1 MSLAPPSTV
10 VYNNDGATYT
20 EYELRN
26 SNDIAGTE
34 LAIAKA
40 MLTRNIANFNSTAPN
55 NDNTTKNVDYQNTIG
70 SGANTH
76 LMFNHQQTDL
86 GTIFAFGSQ
95 HVSNDGATGM
105 AISENHTTHL
115 SFNIPHGK
123 LGASTQDYEQNQVTI
138 DDNSASYYDSQ
149 LAFITVADNSSGST
163 GASDHSITVNWNG
176 SSKPGQNNVNAER
189 AVNSIYSTWGSG
201 IAGAQDFGG
210 VATGATGNQDHPY
223 QYSES
228 IDYNRD
234 YSIYTEKLLTR
245 NATTKQITGSA
256 TDVTDAIS
264 TLTNSSNINYYSEKV
279 GIHPNILSGVGVTGI
294 GRNTPGLTGIN
305 PLDID
310 MSKIY
315 GQTGNYTHEA
325 MFFGSI
331 KAVQDNEKNSV
342 SVAGN
347 MVPQATYN
355 AAGTT
360 GFSFT
365 MLPQGIVSGPGVA
378 PFDKTFDTNG
388 DILPTTFTESK
399 LLGKPGVTGLFDST
413 DKQYVFHNYELGIT
427 GLPGGGY
434 TFSAADVANGATG
447 VTIDDN
453 FLVRNVKYMA
463 NCPKIVGTNGFTGHS
478 VLINNGSFTK
488 TTANSVSATND
499 FVTVDY
505 TAETLSAGGWTG
517 DYIVD
522 LYETTPNL
530 TPPNLTPGYLTTGY
544 LPRVSAYGVTGRGP
558 YTTVGATGLFGFTGT
573 TYSPNYTDAY
583 VQFETA
589 ESLDGTTTYNG
600 TSYPMNTSLGV
611 TGRVKAMCEYEVG
624 CLFPNTGLG
633 KTGNWNSDNFIASNN
648 GANLII
654 RHNGFGANSVSDY
667 TFNVTNAGVTG
678 MAGLAGTNFTR
689 ITLENT
695 LQMAQENTMYTNE
708 NLTTGVTGTSVTAV
722 GENIVLKSNA
732 TVNHLNA
739 TDLRLVMEPKTTLS
753 ASSFTNGW
761 SFGPASG
768 ALITDLNT
776 KDSFFGS
783 NIYTFLSNKNNT
795 ATINLSLNTN
805 TSVPNRDTLS
815 LNATASCTYNSVTN
829 SVTIPENS
837 ITLDT
842 TGITSAITDTSVSL
856 SKWSG
861 SGLKTG
867 LYTVDSVNTYVNN
880 LLLNYVLKE
889 NTRVHKFKPK
899 FLLNVG
905 PYSNLQV
912 TGNVITMTTKY
923 YTLEHSSTGVK
934 LSDNYL
940 QYYKLYT
947 TDSTFIPIGTSGVTR
962 TLSNNNADVLTLS
975 AKDLYGFNIKV
986 QRINSTDTTSTWSD
1000 VSGAI
1005 SDFDPAYN
1013 TPTSLIL
1020 YNSNNVPCGTIN
1032 VTADITSIVD
1042 GSSAVLYQPTYYVG
1056 LTTAPGNL
1064 TYIVLAKTY
1073 DTTDTSNGD
1082 YITTWTIGND
1092 LRTPTFSAGGTNIN
1106 NLTATISF
1114 TSPDPTMDTQP
1125 SVTLTVSDGS
1135 GNIWFT
1141 ITTSND
1147 NMTSNFTVYYCA
1159 RPYFKIRKVIGSDF
1173 AADRYFGSQT
1183 VTYYKMADRIDTIN
1197 GNGYLEVDAGVRLKF
1212 NHSLAQKDQ
1221 IRLQLRGDRIHA
1233 RPYRGYAGSFNTL
1246 TATSVP
1252 EVTLASGLV
1261 IGDNN
1266 CIKMNLQGYRGNSVK
1281 LSGNMTQTN
1290 SPAYSIETTNLTTN
1304 QTTTTAAFYERFQ
1317 WLRTLSTICLELN
1330 NNGNIYRSAPT
1341 YMHNGAIHT
1350 VNDLVRTTD
1359 SSDTIGGIGLK
1370 FNEIYSRY
1378 PGQSSGEIRL
1388 PITVTGAS
1396 YEWSI
1401 KNPNRR
1407 DQYSTIVEDENEE
1420 VNVTSSTLKTQT
1432 EINNLPGSYLVK
1444 NGSGIKNA
1452 VDYIL
1457 FNFVSND
1464 FVAGKVKITS
1474 REAYSF
1480 KYTLPTL
1487 DLYYSSSYV
1496 GQPNT
1501 FTYKNTPF
1509 QRISYN
1515 ALRSAN
1521 KVHIEVPAFYFKEY
1535 IRNDTTGTVT
1545 INGIK
1550 YDVIFYGGEVSS
1562 GKKSIYVI
1570 NRTDTT
1576 IESHTGYFVLPR
1588 PQYKVEVVST
1598 KAVEALPYNLS
1609 NVTKLTRYVD
1619 ILSSMDE
1626 QTWNTGTRS
1635 ERGYGTFAAYYTYNW
1650 LTNSVSYYNKNP
1662 YMALSSAF
1670 SNTDG
1675 VNLSTVYTGVNYL
1688 RTKINRNSEP
1698 SRIIVDSNTVK
1709 IDLLLGY
1716 SNLDNTINDDT
1727 TGVYNYSST
1736 ANDKGVNYHTGTY
1749 KNKVVRVYDGPIHRL
1764 LTTSSYFDANVN
1776 KTTYLNGFMSG
1787 NGKYGIQFNQD
1798 SSIFSTEITTISGGL
1813 GNVNYN
1819 IKVNGLMPFMS
1830 LDSTKFYDDANPI
1843 TIDPFSIRHL
1853 DLLPGDA
1860 TKLVLYGHTY
1870 EMSNN
1875 DLVAKLVKYETA
1887 TGIDFSAISGSNIL
1901 MKNIVFTAAKK
1912 YTSTVTVRSNTN
1924 VLGNT
1929 PFNLLNDAY
1938 TAANDLLSLPSWSD
1952 PVIASTPLSF
1962 TTTALSK
1969 KGQGILTDIL
1979 GASALSPYRVL
1990 VCNFPPRVAYYSP
2003 DGSPLHYVN
2012 SFGTLYNQRLQTQV
2026 VELINSDIT
2035 GSNSFPSEYMAYN
2048 TLRSNAL

>member
-1 MSLAPPSTV
+1 MSLASPPAV
-10 VYNNDGATYT
+10 VYNNGDATYT
-20 EYELRN
+20 KYELRDSN
-26 SNDIAGTE
+26 SIANTE

-40 MLTRNIANFNSTAPN
+40 MLTRNITNFNSKAPTDDATRTEN
-55 NDNTTKNVDYQNTIG
+55 YQSVIG
-70 SGANTH
+70 IGANTH

-95 HVSNDGATGM
+95 HVSGDSNNNTTTA
-105 AISENHTTHL
+105 ENHIGHTG
-115 SFNIPHGK
+115 FNVPHGK
-123 LGASTQDYEQNQVTI
+123 LGLSNSDYNTQNQVTI

-149 LAFITVADNSSGST
+149 LAFITVADNSSGYT
-163 GASDHSITVNWNG
+163 GVSDHGITVNWNA
-176 SSKPGQNNVNAER
+176 SSRDGHNNVNAQR

-201 IAGAQDFGG
+201 IAGAQAFGG
-210 VATGATGNQDHPY
+210 VATDATGNQDHPY

-245 NATTKQITGSA
+245 DAITKQITGS
-256 TDVTDAIS
+256 TTNITGAIS
-264 TLTNSSNINYYSEKV
+264 TLTNASGDNYYSGKV

-294 GRNTPGLTGIN
+294 GRNTPGLTGISSN
-305 PLDID
+305 ETID
-310 MSKIY
+310 MGKIY

-331 KAVQDNEKNSV
+331 KAVQDNEKNSI

-365 MLPQGIVSGPGVA
+365 MLSQGIVSGPGVA
-378 PFDKTFDTNG
+378 PFDKTFDVNG
-388 DILPTTFTESK
+388 DISLTTFTESK
-399 LLGKPGVTGLFDST
+399 LLGNTGLGITGLFDST

-463 NCPKIVGTNGFTGHS
+463 NCPKFGSNGFTGHS

-488 TTANSVSATND
+488 QSTNNVSATND
-499 FVTVDY
+499 FVEVSY

-530 TPPNLTPGYLTTGY
+530 TTGY

-558 YTTVGATGLFGFTGT
+558 YSTVGATGLFGFTGT
-573 TYSPNYTDAY
+573 TYSTNYTDAY
-583 VQFETA
+583 IQFETA

-611 TGRVKAMCEYEVG
+611 TGRVNAMCEYEVG
-624 CLFPNTGLG
+624 CLFPDTGLG
-633 KTGNWNSDNFIASNN
+633 KTGQWDSANFIASNN

-654 RHNGFGANSVSDY
+654 KHNGFGANSVSDY
-667 TFNVTNAGVTG
+667 TFSVTNAGVTG
-678 MAGLAGTNFTR
+678 MAGSAGTNFTR
-689 ITLENT
+689 ITLDNN

-708 NLTTGVTGTSVTAV
+708 NLTTGVAGTSVTAV
-722 GENIVLKSNA
+722 GENIVLKSTA

-753 ASSFTNGW
+753 ASTFTNSW

-829 SVTIPENS
+829 SVTIPEKS

-842 TGITSAITDTSVSL
+842 TGITSAITDTSVTV

-912 TGNVITMTTKY
+912 TGNEITMTTKY

-947 TDSTFIPIGTSGVTR
+947 TDSIFTPIGTSGVTR
-962 TLSNNNADVLTLS
+962 SFTSGNNTSTLTLS
-975 AKDLYGFNIKV
+975 AKDLCGFNIKV
-986 QRINSTDTTSTWSD
+986 QRINSTDTTPTWSD

-1020 YNSNNVPCGTIN
+1020 YNSASVPCGTIN

-1042 GSSAVLYQPTYYVG
+1042 GSSAVLDQPIYYVG

-1064 TYIVLAKTY
+1064 TYSVKAQIF
-1073 DTTDTSNGD
+1073 DTTNVAEGNL
-1082 YITTWTIGND
+1082 ITGWTIGND
-1092 LRTPTFSAGGTNIN
+1092 LRTPSNPDLRDSISLKTN
-1106 NLTATISF
+1106 ISF
-1114 TSPDPTMDTQP
+1114 TSPDPTMGTQP

-1173 AADRYFGSQT
+1173 AANNYSGPQT
-1183 VTYYKMADRIDTIN
+1183 ETYYKMADRIDTIN

-1233 RPYRGYAGSFNTL
+1233 RPYRGYAGSFSTL
-1246 TATSVP
+1246 SATNVP
-1252 EVTLASGLV
+1252 EVTSTSGLI

-1290 SPAYSIETTNLTTN
+1290 SPAYSIG
-1304 QTTTTAAFYERFQ
+1304 TTAAFYERFQ
-1317 WLRTLSTICLELN
+1317 WLRALSTICLELN
-1330 NNGNIYRSAPT
+1330 NNRNIYRSAPT
-1341 YMHNGAIHT
+1341 YMHNGDIHT

-1359 SSDTIGGIGLK
+1359 SSDKIGGIGLK

-1378 PGQSSGEIRL
+1378 PGQSSGEIRF

-1396 YEWSI
+1396 YQWSI
-1401 KNPNRR
+1401 KNPNRV
-1407 DQYSTIVEDENEE
+1407 DQYSNIILDANEE
-1420 VNVTSSTLKTQT
+1420 VDVTSSTLRTQT
-1432 EINNLPGSYLVK
+1432 EIDNLPGSYLVK

-1457 FNFVSND
+1457 FDFVSND
-1464 FVAGKVKITS
+1464 FVAGKVKITN

-1480 KYTLPTL
+1480 KYTLPPL
-1487 DLYYSSSYV
+1487 DLYYSSSYI

-1509 QRISYN
+1509 QSIPFN

-1521 KVHIEVPAFYFKEY
+1521 KKVHIEVPAFYFKEY

-1570 NRTDTT
+1570 NRSN
-1576 IESHTGYFVLPR
+1576 ISIQSHTGYFVLPR

-1598 KAVEALPYNLS
+1598 KAVEALPYDLPNI
-1609 NVTKLTRYVD
+1609 TKLTRYVD
-1619 ILSSMDE
+1619 IISSMDE
-1626 QTWNTGTRS
+1626 QTWNSNTRS

-1650 LTNSVSYYNKNP
+1650 LTNSVSYYTKNP

-1670 SNTDG
+1670 SDNDG

-1688 RTKINRNSEP
+1688 RTKINRNSTP

-1716 SNLDNTINDDT
+1716 SDLDNTINSDT

-1736 ANDKGVNYHTGTY
+1736 AADKGVNYHLGTY
-1749 KNKVVRVYDGPIHRL
+1749 KNKVIRVYDGPIHML
-1764 LTTSSYFDANVN
+1764 LTTSSYVDAGVN

-1830 LDSTKFYDDANPI
+1830 LDSTKFYANANPI
-1843 TIDPFSIRHL
+1843 TIDSFATRHL

-1924 VLGNT
+1924 VLGDT
-1929 PFNLLNDAY
+1929 PFNLLNDAD
-1938 TAANDLLSLPSWSD
+1938 TAANTLSSLAPWSD
-1952 PVIASTPLSF
+1952 EGIASTPLSF